1 MRTEFRVPCTTG
13 TYADT
18 LVALGLAKLLRALGA
33 ESVRIQR
40 SPEMGY
46 FLISSRTPVEDAS
59 KAPFQ
64 HLFPRI
70 VTKGERVSSASDIDY
85 EAEKDK
91 RARFFK
97 WKKDNSEAK
106 SEQVGGETI
115 PEPPRKDFRLISSL
129 VDMLKSSGE
138 DSYEKT
144 SRLLRSHF
152 GIYVETALQVFAGP
166 LSNKV
171 MAVDEIL
178 GKVAGEVL
186 TEKEVTT
193 AQIFTP
199 ISPKGMWAEKP
210 NRIGLKNLKGFIP
223 IEMLK
228 FSGWWQGAIAVIPKL
243 SDDPKKNKDLKVLVV
258 SPTDISAETLQAVMN
273 DLHQS
278 FFYGPVQV
286 DILASLRLTE
296 VLLQYNEAVPSRRGK
311 PSSVISGFNT
321 AYFKSLGNAKGLVNL
336 SFIGL
341 PEWVE
346 VRDDPDRQ
354 LWLEVL
360 REHKSI
366 LSRLDESRSE
376 AHSLLEQYRDFLS
389 LGLLEH
395 FLEFLVDYGAYA
407 LAVADRNKP
416 IQWFN
421 TNLLRRVFMGLE
433 NETGNLSEILENPGF
448 QNIARAIRLSTR
460 GALYARKP
468 PVIKGQSPKQPDRT
482 YEVRYGLAQELKRK
496 AVYKSEFAAA
506 LAGFISEYM
515 TENLRVADRT
525 SPERPLPQRPAVT
538 TTDLEQVI
546 ALMDKHDSETV
557 AMLLIAY
564 GYAKEPRDADEL
576 VTDDLPQD
584 ENMIE
589 GDDDQ

>member
-1 MRTEFRVPCTTG
+1 
-13 TYADT
+13 
-18 LVALGLAKLLRALGA
+18 LAKLLTALGGT
-33 ESVRIQR
+33 EIRIQR
-40 SPEMGY
+40 SLNSAY
-46 FLISSRTPVEDAS
+46 YQVSSETPIPDATQT
-59 KAPFQ
+59 PFQ

-70 VTKGERVSSASDIDY
+70 LTNGEPSTSAADIDY
-85 EAEKDK
+85 EYEKAK
-91 RARFFK
+91 RNKYFK
-97 WKKDNSEAK
+97 WKNENRTVKPEMLGEGEA
-106 SEQVGGETI
+106 
-115 PEPPRKDFRLISSL
+115 PEAPRRDYTLISSL
-129 VDMLKSSGE
+129 VDMLKPIAGSS
-138 DSYEKT
+138 YIKT
-144 SRLLRSHF
+144 AEALARGSF
-152 GIYVETALQVFAGP
+152 GRYVEAALEGFASLDGDP
-166 LSNKV
+166 VRIEARLKQSF
-171 MAVDEIL
+171 
-178 GKVAGEVL
+178 GKQKGELRTSV
-186 TEKEVTT
+186 V
-193 AQIFTP
+193 QIFNP
-199 ISPKGMWAEKP
+199 MAGKGMNASKP
-210 NRIGLKNLKGFIP
+210 NSIGMGGLESPIP

-228 FSGWWQGAIAVIPKL
+228 FSGWWSGAVAATPRKPKAAT
-243 SDDPKKNKDLKVLVV
+243 PRKPKDLKVLVIA
-258 SPTDISAETLQAVMN
+258 PQDINYGMLESVMSAFREA
-273 DLHQS
+273 
-278 FFYGPVQV
+278 FYGGGAVQIDV
-286 DILASLRLTE
+286 LASLGLTE
-296 VLLQYNEAVPSRRGK
+296 VLLRNHEAVPSRRGR
-311 PSSVISGFNT
+311 PRHVIAGFNS
-321 AYFKSLGNAKGLVNL
+321 AYFKNLGNAKGVSNI

-341 PEWVE
+341 PDWVE
-346 VRDDPDRQ
+346 VRDDSDRQ

-407 LAVADRNKP
+407 LAVADRNEP
-416 IQWFN
+416 IQWFT
-421 TNLLRRVFMGLE
+421 TNLLRRVFMGLD
-433 NETGNLSEILENPGF
+433 NDTGSLSEILGNPGF

-468 PVIKGQSPKQPDRT
+468 PVIEGQPPKQPDRT

-546 ALMDKHDSETV
+546 ALMDKHDPETV

-564 GYAKEPRDADEL
+564 GYAKEPRDADEPL
-576 VTDDLPQD
+576 TDDLPQD